1 MKRLLLF
8 AIMMLFACALASFTA
23 MPKAVSSGIDCPPTE
38 TPTETATATPTK
50 TSTPTDTPTDTATWT
65 ATSTETSTNTPT
77 ATNTD
82 VPTDTPTLTSTPTDM
97 PTNTPTETIEPFPTP
112 STPVETQPRIITS
125 TPTST
130 STIAPTEVPPT
141 LTETSTAI
149 PTGTLE
155 PSQTPTSPV
164 ATKTPPPTA
173 TPTTEDIVSATYTPV
188 PPNAASAYSIQYYPG
203 KFIAA
208 MSVDGSEYSIY
219 SGVSGDNGMLLLP
232 STHGAALYMNTIWM
246 HRILDGVWVQIS
258 KGSVIT
264 ISYSNNKVTYI
275 VTDVVEK
282 PYGMYYEPLEGYQ
295 IATCYSDNGRWQGV
309 KFYNLEQLV
318 SYSDHTR

>member
-23 MPKAVSSGIDCPPTE
+23 MPKVVSSGIDCPPSE
-38 TPTETATATPTK
+38 TPTETATATPTE

-65 ATSTETSTNTPT
+65 VTSTETSTNTPT
-77 ATNTD
+77 ATSTD
-82 VPTDTPTLTSTPTDM
+82 VPTDTPTNS
-97 PTNTPTETIEPFPTP
+97 PTETIEPFPTP

-130 STIAPTEVPPT
+130 STMGPTETPPDST
-141 LTETSTAI
+141 PTETSTS
-149 PTGTLE
+149 TVE

-173 TPTTEDIVSATYTPV
+173 TPTAEDIVSTTETPY

-219 SGVSGDNGMLLLP
+219 SGVRGDNGMLLLP

-246 HRILDGVWVQIS
+246 HRILDGAWVQIS
-258 KGSVIT
+258 IGSVIT
-264 ISYSNNKVTYI
+264 ISYPNNKVTYI

-282 PYGMYYEPLEGYQ
+282 PYGMYYEPIEGYQ
-295 IATCYSDNGRWQGV
+295 IATCYSDNGRWQGI
-309 KFYNLEQLV
+309 KFYQLERV
-318 SYSDHTR
+318 FSRSSHIR